1 MRADNYSYLYLP
13 FHFDVDPDSIFH
25 FITDPDP
32 KFPYD
37 AIFTYIQ
44 IKIIL
49 VRIRIQIPFLI

>member
-1 MRADNYSYLYLP
+1 MRGDNYSYLYFH
-13 FHFDVDPDSIFH
+13 FHFDVDPDSTFH

-32 KFPYD
+32 KFHYD

-49 VRIRIQIPFLI
+49 VCIRIQIPFLT